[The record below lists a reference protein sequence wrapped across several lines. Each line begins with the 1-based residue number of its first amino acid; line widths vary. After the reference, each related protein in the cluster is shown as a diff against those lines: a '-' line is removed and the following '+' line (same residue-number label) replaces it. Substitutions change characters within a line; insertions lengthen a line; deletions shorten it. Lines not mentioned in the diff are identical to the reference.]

1 MLWVSLL
8 LIGAAVS
15 VVGGVAGLVSGRRA
29 IQSSGPETLM
39 HYPPPLVWMR
49 SRLLSARWVMRVGAM
64 YVLAGVT
71 MGVIGLQ
78 ARSGPQQ
85 AEMSRACEHLIA
97 TLTDADWTPGRWTQR
112 ALPNHQPG
120 CSAQLLDTDGVRWFT
135 IRMFPQNGMLGEQFR
150 EQTIALER
158 NAMALKPVRGI
169 GERAMMATPRSKV
182 LSNPTLVIA
191 IADGTITVE
200 MNAQLVAPAA
210 VSDALRT
217 MEADSM

>member
-1 MLWVSLL
+1 MLWVYLL
-8 LIGAAVS
+8 FIGAAVS
-15 VVGGVAGLVSGRRA
+15 TAGGLAGLISGWRA
-29 IQSSGPETLM
+29 TQSSGPDTLM

-64 YVLAGVT
+64 YVLAGFT
-71 MGVIGLQ
+71 MGAIGLQ
-78 ARSGPQQ
+78 ATSIPRH
-85 AEMSRACEHLIA
+85 ADMNRACESLIA
-97 TLTDADWTPGRWTQR
+97 TLTNADWTPGRWTQR
-112 ALPNHQPG
+112 SLPNHQPG

-135 IRMFPQNGMLGEQFR
+135 IRSFPQNGMLGEQFR

-191 IADGTITVE
+191 TADGTHTVE

-210 VSDALRT
+210 VIEALRT
-217 MEADSM
+217 LEADSM